1 MGLFH
6 VHEPRSIMKTYLCHF
21 SGFKIHPGHG
31 KVYVR
36 QDSKV
41 FRFINAKSE
50 KLFKNKKNPRKIDW
64 TTVYRRM
71 HKKGLVEDTKRKRQ
85 RKVAKAPRAIVG
97 LTTEQLFAK
106 RNQSDEA
113 RKAARE
119 AVKAAKAKKAVA
131 SKKDKKSRKQQPR
144 QEKAAAKV
152 QSRGR

>member
-50 KLFKNKKNPRKIDW
+50 KLFMN
-64 TTVYRRM
+64 
-71 HKKGLVEDTKRKRQ
+71 KKGLVEDTKRKRQ

-131 SKKDKKSRKQQPR
+131 SKKDKKKDKKSRKQQPR

>member
-21 SGFKIHPGHG
+21 S
-31 KVYVR
+31 V
-36 QDSKV
+36 
-41 FRFINAKSE
+41 
-50 KLFKNKKNPRKIDW
+50 FKNKKNPRKIDW

-119 AVKAAKAKKAVA
+119 AVKAAKAKKA
-131 SKKDKKSRKQQPR
+131 
-144 QEKAAAKV
+144 
-152 QSRGR
+152 

>member
-1 MGLFH
+1 MRTL
-6 VHEPRSIMKTYLCHF
+6 RLLTAL
-21 SGFKIHPGHG
+21 
-31 KVYVR
+31 
-36 QDSKV
+36 QV

-119 AVKAAKAKKAVA
+119 AVKYVA
-131 SKKDKKSRKQQPR
+131 STVSALVLQGAD
-144 QEKAAAKV
+144 ELFV
-152 QSRGR
+152 QGCQGQSSPVWLPQ